1 VKTTKRPPAT
11 IESGRTRSRVSH
23 IGRGLHALEVLSGAP
38 ASAAQVAATLGV
50 NRSSSLRL
58 LQELEMLGYVR
69 RDARTKRYSLVFERF
84 VAMAAQPEEE
94 WTEVV
99 EPILE
104 HLRDTIGET
113 TILATP
119 ARGVMVYVRLFAS
132 PHSIAVR
139 ERIGTLRPTHS
150 SAIGKA
156 WLSALSPEEFER
168 EVQYVDFSA
177 GTSRAPR
184 DAHELRERVARARAE
199 GWAVDVEETVA
210 GGSCV
215 AVPVWVDGVPVA
227 AACVS
232 APANRMDEVALARN
246 GRLLKQAIDGRGQ
259 GRLRGSVAAVGV
271 GLAS

>member
-1 VKTTKRPPAT
+1 MAVKKAPKKLAGV
-11 IESGRTRSRVSH
+11 EAGASRSRVSH
-23 IGRGLHALEVLSGAP
+23 IGRGLHALEVLSSQP
-38 ASAAQVAATLGV
+38 ASAAKVASALGV

-69 RDARTKRYSLVFERF
+69 RDARTKKYSLIFERF

-94 WTEVV
+94 WTDVMSPV
-99 EPILE
+99 LE
-104 HLRDTIGET
+104 RLRDTIGET

-139 ERIGTLRPTHS
+139 ERIGTLRPIHS

-156 WLSALSPEEFER
+156 WLSTLSPDELDGEI
-168 EVQYVDFSA
+168 QYIDFSA

-184 DAHELRERVARARAE
+184 DADELRERLARVRAE
-199 GWAVDVEETVA
+199 GWALDVEETVA

-215 AVPVWVDGVPVA
+215 AVPVWVDGTPVGS
-227 AACVS
+227 ACVS
-232 APANRMDEVALARN
+232 APASRMDEVALARN
-246 GRLLKQAIDGRGQ
+246 GRLLRQAIEALGQ
-259 GRLRGSVAAVGV
+259 GRPRGHAVGV
-271 GLAS
+271 ELAS

>member
-1 VKTTKRPPAT
+1 MAVKKAPKKLAGVDAGAP
-11 IESGRTRSRVSH
+11 RSRVSH
-23 IGRGLHALEVLSGAP
+23 IGRGLHALEVLSSQP
-38 ASAAQVAATLGV
+38 ASAAKVASALGV

-69 RDARTKRYSLVFERF
+69 RDARTKKYSLIFERF

-94 WTEVV
+94 WTDVMSPV
-99 EPILE
+99 LE
-104 HLRDTIGET
+104 RLRDSIGET

-139 ERIGTLRPTHS
+139 ERIGTLRPIHS

-156 WLSALSPEEFER
+156 WLSTLPPDELDSEI
-168 EVQYVDFSA
+168 QYIDFSA

-184 DAHELRERVARARAE
+184 DADELRDRLARVRAE
-199 GWAVDVEETVA
+199 GWALDVEETVA

-215 AVPVWVDGVPVA
+215 AVPVWVDGTPVGS
-227 AACVS
+227 ACIS
-232 APANRMDEVALARN
+232 APASRMDEVALARN
-246 GRLLKQAIDGRGQ
+246 GRLLKQAIDALGQ
-259 GRLRGSVAAVGV
+259 GRPHGPAAGV
-271 GLAS
+271 ELAS